1 MNGLLLDTHAILWTF
16 GPERPSD
23 AARTAVE
30 AAWAAGQAIFVS
42 PISAWE
48 IGILVAKDRLAL
60 AGPPLQ
66 WMEKVLAQPGVA
78 LAEMGPDVLI
88 AASFLPGSLHGDPA
102 DRILTA
108 TARRYDLTL
117 ITRDRMLLAY
127 AKAGHLRA
135 VAC

>member
-1 MNGLLLDTHAILWTF
+1 MNGLLLDTHAILWAF
-16 GPERPSD
+16 GPERSSE
-23 AARTAVE
+23 AARMAVE
-30 AAWAAGQAIFVS
+30 KAWAASQVIFVS

-48 IGILVAKDRLAL
+48 VGILVAKGRLAL

-66 WMEKVLAQPGVA
+66 WVQKVLTQPGVV
-78 LAEMGPDVLI
+78 LADMAPDVLI
-88 AASFLPGSLHGDPA
+88 EASFLPGSLHGDPA
-102 DRILTA
+102 DRILVA
-108 TARRYDLTL
+108 TARHHDLTL